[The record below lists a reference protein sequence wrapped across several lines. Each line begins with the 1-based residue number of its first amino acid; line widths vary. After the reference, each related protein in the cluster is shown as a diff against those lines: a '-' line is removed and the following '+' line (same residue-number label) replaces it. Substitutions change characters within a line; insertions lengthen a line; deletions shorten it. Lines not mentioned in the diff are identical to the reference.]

1 MRAHASGHQLLQ
13 QWSVDRPDCLVLDL
27 QIPDQC
33 GVEVLQA
40 LALAEVHVPVVI
52 ITTQDSPAMRTECD
66 MLRFVAQEN
75 SVASR
80 RS

>member
-1 MRAHASGHQLLQ
+1 
-13 QWSVDRPDCLVLDL
+13 
-27 QIPDQC
+27 
-33 GVEVLQA
+33 
-40 LALAEVHVPVVI
+40 VHVPVVI